1 MKIRMSAIRYRGPQ
15 QEICDGTIT
24 ADVTTNIHEVASTLI
39 RAGMGSPSLLP
50 YAMAG
55 TVPLTIKTSTMDGQ
69 PPLIL
74 DAASPMSESGLQ
86 PGDIVEPVLES
97 HPGQG
102 HRLHPPIATIR
113 VIGGQQDGA
122 LYLPSAGDN
131 LIGRDQSCRIR
142 LIDREVS
149 RRHAILRSCPNGIE
163 IEDLGSVNGTTI
175 IDGDAEYDGERP
187 AIIRIAR
194 TGSAHIA
201 IGTTTLRIESSPP
214 TQAVAASPTVTR
226 YLPSPIVSPTFAP
239 DPVELPSPPPKPKPP
254 RFPLI
259 ALAAPL
265 LMGTVMF
272 AVTKSAM
279 SLIFIALSPLIM
291 VGTWLDNFISGKR
304 AQKGARAEYEEN
316 LAATRK
322 ELEKGLKEEQ
332 EHRNKE
338 ASRAIDLIHVP
349 TTLDSVLWSKRSED
363 PSFLCLALGQAML
376 PARREIT
383 LPPRADLP
391 AEQWEKVKALYEA
404 YRNVP
409 QVPLVEQLHSCGNIG
424 ITGHESWLM
433 SAARAAVV
441 QLTSLHSPADLVV
454 TAFANE
460 TQAHGEWGW
469 LKWLPHA
476 DSVYSP
482 LPCPHLVAD
491 ERSSAALMLAL
502 ESLINDRRKSHNN
515 RTVRA
520 RVSSKTADSDPGP
533 LYSQGVLPAI
543 VVLIFDCENVDI
555 SRLVSIAEQGPDVG
569 VHCIW
574 VNPSDQKIPAA
585 CRTVV
590 TVDHSSWQV
599 GFVRKGI
606 TVPLS
611 SMDSVELSDARIFA
625 RAIARVS
632 DVGARVLD
640 ESDLPSSVTFDDLVQ
655 EDVLGSESAILHRW
669 LETDSITASWKPG
682 QERDDH
688 GLLAVVGQGS
698 DGPVELDLRIHG
710 PHALVGGTTGS
721 GKSEF
726 LQTWIMSLA
735 SKYSPDRVTF
745 LLVDYK
751 GGAAFADCVDLPHT
765 VGLVTDLN
773 THLVRRA
780 LTSLRAELRY
790 REELLADKNAKDL
803 LSLELRG
810 DPDTPPALIIIV
822 DEFAA
827 LVAEIPEF
835 VDGVIDV
842 AQRGRSLG
850 LHLVLATQRPAGV
863 IKDNLRA
870 NTNLRVALRM
880 ADDADSS
887 DVIGSKEAAFFSA
900 ANPGRAAAKVGA
912 GSLWHFQTAYLG
924 GRRTKATQ
932 SSIEI
937 QSLDFGKQT
946 PWPVIP
952 LTYGNKTSPD
962 SEVPRDIESLAAS
975 IVRAA
980 KRAQITAPRKPW
992 VPQLENEIPF
1002 SCLQAPT
1009 AIDHLLVGIVDQPHL
1024 QRKSVH
1030 GIALTEVGNVVIYGG
1045 PGSGKST
1052 ALLACAYSAITADP
1066 STNIYGI
1073 DAGGNSLRVL
1083 SDIPQVGAIIP
1094 SGERDRVGRLLAKL
1108 KETVDARIQKSGETK
1123 QHPIVCLIDGIA
1135 TFREQYEMV
1144 RQSTNPYEDL
1154 THIIRLGR
1162 TVGVYVILTCER
1174 PNGLPA
1180 ALASA
1185 VPERFTLHLPSDN
1198 DYQSLGVPTGVLN
1211 EAPPGRSLRI
1221 GSDEEI
1227 QWAYPGRTSN
1237 SDDVQAAFTE
1247 LADLQQKSS
1256 AAEPWTIPPVPTQIS
1271 RCEVV
1276 TQSDDPA
1283 AFAITT
1289 ADLMPVDV
1297 PESGFIL
1304 VSGPARSGRS
1314 TAVRSMVA
1322 AFSDRAALEGCDV
1335 EAFLISPTKSPLAQ
1349 LRQWTDVADT
1359 ALAREN
1365 VIRSLRDRLD
1375 DAPTPQQTFVA
1386 LPPIGAT
1393 TPPVAEVPAEKPDV
1407 APFPKEGAIP
1417 LVVIEDIGGFNGT
1430 GNENDLAAL
1439 MRLLRRHDIPT
1450 IIEAENATVNG
1461 VWELSSQLRGM
1472 RWAIALQP
1480 DANDVPSIFTT
1491 PFTHY
1496 KRTDSPPGRGI
1507 LILGGNIHGIH
1518 VATPES

>member
-55 TVPLTIKTSTMDGQ
+55 TVPLTVKTSGMDGQ

-74 DAASPMSESGLQ
+74 DAASPIGESGLQ
-86 PGDIVEPVLES
+86 PGNIVEPVLES
-97 HPGQG
+97 HPGLG
-102 HRLHPPIATIR
+102 RRLHPPIATIR

-131 LIGRDQSCRIR
+131 VIGRDHTCRIR

-149 RRHAILRSCPNGIE
+149 RRHAILRSCSEGIE

-175 IDGDAEYDGERP
+175 IDGDAEYVRERP

-214 TQAVAASPTVTR
+214 TQAIAASPTVTR

-254 RFPLI
+254 RFPLV
-259 ALAAPL
+259 AMAAPL

-304 AQKGARAEYEEN
+304 GLKADKAEYELN
-316 LAATRK
+316 LAAAK
-322 ELEKGLKEEQ
+322 QELDEGLKKEQ
-332 EHRNKE
+332 EHRNSE
-338 ASRAIDLIHVP
+338 AVRAIDLIRVP
-349 TTLDSVLWSKRSED
+349 ATLDSILWSRRPEHA
-363 PSFLCLALGQAML
+363 SFLSLTLGQATL
-376 PARREIT
+376 PTRREIA
-383 LPPRADLP
+383 LPPRADLS
-391 AEQWEKVKALYEA
+391 AEQWEKVRALYEE
-404 YRNVP
+404 YRSVP
-409 QVPLVEQLHSCGNIG
+409 QVPLVERLHSCGNIG

-441 QLTSLHSPADLVV
+441 QLTSLHSPADLVI

-460 TQAHGEWGW
+460 SQANGEWGW

-482 LPCPHLVAD
+482 LSSPHLVAD
-491 ERSSAALMLAL
+491 ERSSAALMLDL
-502 ESLINDRRKSHNN
+502 ESLINARRKHSS
-515 RTVRA
+515 RTVRTQM
-520 RVSSKTADSDPGP
+520 SDKTTGSEPGS
-533 LYSQGVLPAI
+533 LYSQEVLPAVI
-543 VVLIFDCENVDI
+543 VLILNCGNVDI
-555 SRLVSIAEQGPDVG
+555 SRLVSIAEEGPDVG
-569 VHCIW
+569 IHCIW
-574 VNPSDQKIPAA
+574 VDPSGQQIPAA

-590 TVDHSSWQV
+590 TVDYSSWHV
-599 GFVRKGI
+599 GFVRQGV

-611 SMDSVELSDARIFA
+611 SMDSVDLSDVRSFA

-632 DVGARVLD
+632 DVGARILD

-655 EDVLGSESAILHRW
+655 EDVLGSESAVLHRW
-669 LETDSITASWKPG
+669 FETDSITTTWNPG

-698 DGPVELDLRIHG
+698 DGAVELDLRIHG

-790 REELLADKNAKDL
+790 REELLAEKNAKDL
-803 LSLELRG
+803 ISLELRG
-810 DPDTPPALIIIV
+810 DPDAPPALIIVV

-850 LHLVLATQRPAGV
+850 LHLILATQRPAGV

-880 ADDADSS
+880 ADENDSS
-887 DVIGSKEAAFFSA
+887 DVIGSKEAAFFSPET
-900 ANPGRAAAKVGA
+900 PGRAAAKVGA

-924 GRRTKATQ
+924 GRRTRATQ

-946 PWPVIP
+946 PWQVIP
-952 LTYGNKTSPD
+952 LAYGHKTLPD

-975 IVRAA
+975 IVGAA
-980 KRAQITAPRKPW
+980 EQAQITAPRKPW

-1052 ALLACAYSAITADP
+1052 ALLTCAYSAITADP

-1094 SGERDRVGRLLAKL
+1094 SGERDRVGRLLARL
-1108 KETVDARIQKSGETK
+1108 KETVDARIQKSEQTK

-1297 PESGFIL
+1297 PESGFML

-1349 LRQWTDVADT
+1349 LRQWSGVADT
-1359 ALAREN
+1359 APTRDK
-1365 VIRSLRDRLD
+1365 IISSLRVRLD
-1375 DAPTPQQTFVA
+1375 DAPMPQQTFVA

-1393 TPPVAEVPAEKPDV
+1393 APPEVEVATEKPNV

-1450 IIEAENATVNG
+1450 IVEAENATVNG

-1480 DANDVPSIFTT
+1480 DANDVPSVFTT

-1507 LILGGNIHGIH
+1507 LIRGGNIHGIH